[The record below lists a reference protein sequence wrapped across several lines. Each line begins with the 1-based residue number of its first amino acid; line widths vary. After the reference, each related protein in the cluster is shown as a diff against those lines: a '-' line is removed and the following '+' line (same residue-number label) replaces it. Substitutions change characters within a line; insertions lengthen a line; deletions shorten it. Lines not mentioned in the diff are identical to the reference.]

1 MFLVFLKITAWSKVQ
16 FIGGSEN
23 LKTLT
28 LMNSFFLLLLNRCM
42 DYSQRLLWWKMKNAI
57 SHLIHV
63 QNMML
68 LLIVCLIIFP
78 EDKVF
83 KDLMQAI
90 TLTVT
95 IVKVKIFSHS
105 TSQPAIEDVSDFR
118 NMQAHDQ
125 FFEAQPITTSRY
137 VLLKETNQPS
147 N

>member
-1 MFLVFLKITAWSKVQ
+1 MKMFLVFLKITAWSKVQ

-68 LLIVCLIIFP
+68 LLILCLIIFP
-78 EDKVF
+78 EVKVF

-95 IVKVKIFSHS
+95 NDKEKIFSHS

-118 NMQAHDQ
+118 NM
-125 FFEAQPITTSRY
+125 
-137 VLLKETNQPS
+137 
-147 N
+147 